1 MLLNM
6 DIKKHIFSKRI
17 LFVGGKGGVGKST
30 SAAGI
35 ALLNAK
41 GGKRTLLVST
51 DPAHNTGDIFHKEIG
66 NEIVNVAPNLDAL
79 EINPEKE
86 SKKYIQQVKNN
97 IKGLVRATMIDEV
110 HRQIDT
116 ASSSPGADEAALFD
130 AIVTIIL
137 DKVDSYE
144 TIIFDT
150 APTGHTIRL
159 LTLPELMSAWI
170 DGMLERRK
178 KTTDNYN
185 QLLHDGDPIE
195 DPIYEVLQT
204 RKRRFS
210 AVREILMDSAQT
222 GYIFV
227 LNPERLPILET
238 EKAIKLLDQYHLH
251 VKVLIVNKVLP
262 DDINDKFFQKR
273 KIREIEYIEQ
283 IEQTFQHQEKLYIP
297 LLEEDISSLDLLE
310 AFAEKMQP
318 VTVPNTNIAD

>member
-1 MLLNM
+1 MLLNEELQ
-6 DIKKHIFSKRI
+6 KLIFSKKV

-41 GGKRTLLVST
+41 SGKRTLLVST
-51 DPAHNTGDIFHKEIG
+51 DPAHNTGDIFHKKIG
-66 NEIVNVAPNLDAL
+66 NLIVNIAPNLDAL
-79 EINPEKE
+79 EIDPAIE
-86 SKKYIQQVKNN
+86 SKKYIGQVKSNL
-97 IKGLVRATMIDEV
+97 KGLVRATMIEEV

-130 AIVTIIL
+130 AIVSVIL
-137 DKVDSYE
+137 DKVKTYE

-159 LTLPELMSAWI
+159 LTLPELMSVWI

-185 QLLHDGDPIE
+185 QLLNDGDPIV

-204 RKRRFS
+204 RKKRFS
-210 AVREILMDSAQT
+210 AVREILLDSSQT
-222 GYIFV
+222 GFIFV

-251 VKVLIVNKVLP
+251 VKVLVVNKVLP
-262 DDINDKFFQKR
+262 DDIQDSFFQKR
-273 KIREIEYIEQ
+273 KLREKEYIGQ
-283 IEQTFQHQEKLYIP
+283 IEKTFQKQTKLYIP
-297 LLEEDISSLDLLE
+297 LMEEDISSFELLE
-310 AFAEKMQP
+310 AFTKKI
-318 VTVPNTNIAD
+318 VPERVKN

>member
-1 MLLNM
+1 MLLNNLLLS
-6 DIKKHIFSKRI
+6 KKI

-41 GGKRTLLVST
+41 DGRRTLLVST
-51 DPAHNTGDIFHKEIG
+51 DPAHNTGDIFHKNIG
-66 NEIVNVAPNLDAL
+66 NEIVSVAQNLDAL
-79 EINPEKE
+79 EIDPALE
-86 SKKYIQQVKNN
+86 SKKYIQQVKSN

-137 DKVDSYE
+137 DKVDSYDL
-144 TIIFDT
+144 IVFDT

-159 LTLPELMSAWI
+159 LTLPELMSVWI
-170 DGMLERRK
+170 NGMLERRK

-185 QLLHDGDPIE
+185 QLLHDGEPVE
-195 DPIYEVLQT
+195 DPIFEVLQT
-204 RKRRFS
+204 RKQRFA
-210 AVREILMDSAQT
+210 AVRGILMDATQT

-238 EKAIKLLDQYHLH
+238 EKAIKLLDQYHIH

-262 DDINDKFFQKR
+262 DEIKETFFQKR
-273 KIREIEYIEQ
+273 KAREMEYIEE
-283 IEQTFQHQEKLYIP
+283 IEAIFKKQEKLYIP
-297 LLEEDISSLDLLE
+297 LLEEDISSIALLE
-310 AFAEKMQP
+310 EFAKKME
-318 VTVPNTNIAD
+318 PNFVKP